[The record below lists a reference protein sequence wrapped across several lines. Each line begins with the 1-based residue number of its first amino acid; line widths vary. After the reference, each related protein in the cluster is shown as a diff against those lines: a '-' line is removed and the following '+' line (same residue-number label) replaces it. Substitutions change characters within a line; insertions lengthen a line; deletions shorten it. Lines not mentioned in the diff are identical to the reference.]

1 MGDKSRSWTFLYTSV
16 ETSFFWSLTLTILP
30 VIAAFVISWFIARW
44 AGAAVWGTVSWTM
57 AFGTGALIVGKFG
70 LELGASRLASE
81 FGVQSPGT
89 LRALLRTG
97 MTLRLAFTLPV
108 AALTLLFAGPIAN
121 WFGNAALAAPVR
133 VAGGIIVCASV
144 YEFFEHFLIGLNR
157 HATVSRVRSLML
169 LLRAVFSVALV
180 LAGFGAVYILGGY
193 CAAWVI
199 AIAVFTVLLLRYL
212 PAADNSEAGGAIIR
226 RLMVLSVPLAVSS
239 ASVTIYSQMDKLMLG
254 YFDGVEEVGQYA
266 VARAVTEVSL
276 FPAFAFVMTLR
287 PALASR
293 YASGSIGE
301 CAGLIK
307 NSLRMSLV
315 FGVLF
320 AAIFAVLAKPLL
332 TFVYSEEF
340 RYAGEIMSVFIWV
353 LVLRSLGAMVLPAL
367 VAAEKT
373 RLYAYLTTFS
383 AITNFGLN
391 LVLIPRFHARGA
403 VLATIISYSILLAAG
418 LRQTFRIFA
427 VRIGF
432 GDFNGAVRT
441 VLAGVAASALI
452 WLIWGRAQPGDDIA
466 SATSDARVLVWA
478 LVLAGVYVALLW
490 LLRVIRTEDVR
501 ALSSRLRPRRRNR
514 K

>member
-1 MGDKSRSWTFLYTSV
+1 M
-16 ETSFFWSLTLTILP
+16 
-30 VIAAFVISWFIARW
+30 
-44 AGAAVWGTVSWTM
+44 
-57 AFGTGALIVGKFG
+57 
-70 LELGASRLASE
+70 
-81 FGVQSPGT
+81 
-89 LRALLRTG
+89 
-97 MTLRLAFTLPV
+97 
-108 AALTLLFAGPIAN
+108 LF
-121 WFGNAALAAPVR
+121 
-133 VAGGIIVCASV
+133 
-144 YEFFEHFLIGLNR
+144 
-157 HATVSRVRSLML
+157 
-169 LLRAVFSVALV
+169 LRAVLTVALV

-193 CAAWVI
+193 CAAWIV
-199 AIAVFTVLLLRYL
+199 AIAVFGVLLLRYL
-212 PAADNSEAGGAIIR
+212 PTADNGETGGRIVH

-239 ASVTIYSQMDKLMLG
+239 ASVTVYSQMDKLMLG

-293 YASGSIGE
+293 YASGAVGE
-301 CAGLIK
+301 CAGLIR

-373 RLYAYLTTFS
+373 KLYAYLTTFS

-391 LVLIPRFHARGA
+391 LVLIPRYHARGA
-403 VLATIISYSILLAAG
+403 VLATIISYSVLLLAG
-418 LRQTFRIFA
+418 LRQTFRIFD

-432 GDFNGAVRT
+432 GDLNGAIRT
-441 VLAGVAASALI
+441 VLAGAAASGLI
-452 WLIWGRAQPGDDIA
+452 WLIWGRVHPGDDVV
-466 SATSDARVLVWA
+466 SATSDARVLLWV
-478 LVLAGVYVALLW
+478 LVLVGVYAALLW
-490 LLRVIRTEDVR
+490 LMRVIRTEDVR
-501 ALSSRLRPRRRNR
+501 AVLFNLRERRRNR